1 MTAFY
6 LWLNTIAYALLG
18 LWCALR
24 LDTTSAK
31 LGYASLTDSGRIE
44 YFTVYGGLQWG
55 LALAFGYLASRG
67 DLHRVGVAVAIAA
80 RGARPTPLPAAAEQ
94 GVRSILGVPFEVD
107 DDAWAGLNVY
117 SPAPHHFE
125 ADVIASIQQE
135 VDRASGALRLAI
147 RLASHREAEH
157 DLHAAMSSHTVIS
170 LAAGIIMGQNRCT
183 HAEAMRILKDASNH
197 RNVKLRELADDL
209 VSSLDPDY
217 LENHFRA

>member
-1 MTAFY
+1 M
-6 LWLNTIAYALLG
+6 
-18 LWCALR
+18 
-24 LDTTSAK
+24 
-31 LGYASLTDSGRIE
+31 
-44 YFTVYGGLQWG
+44 
-55 LALAFGYLASRG
+55 
-67 DLHRVGVAVAIAA
+67 
-80 RGARPTPLPAAAEQ
+80 
-94 GVRSILGVPFEVD
+94 RSILGVPFDLD

-217 LENHFRA
+217 LQNHFRA